1 MNKLILHIIIIIT
14 GFVTFNSYAQKSNF
28 KGYRIE
34 GDTIVF
40 AFDKRDYNKIS
51 TDNYGLKRDF
61 DDLDIESV
69 VVSGEFNNWS
79 KDKWRMTKIDENKYE
94 LKKKIDDF
102 TDEFTWEFKFVIN
115 NSFWAEPLQT
125 YPNITEAI
133 KNGKRLRN
141 VYNLK
146 IYTAYPSEDG
156 NAHFKLKGYNN
167 AKKIIVAGSFNKW
180 NEQLFKMKK
189 TKDGWELTLQIKPGV
204 YQYRFIVDGQ
214 WMEDPH
220 NPHKTENEFDEY
232 NSVIDIKEYTAF
244 KLKGYTNATKVIL
257 AGSFNNWNEHELVMK
272 KMDYGWKYVLP
283 LTGGKHHYKFIVDGQ
298 WIVDPNNS
306 VKEYDGHGNINSVCM
321 IK

>member
-14 GFVTFNSYAQKSNF
+14 GFVTFNSYAQKSDF

-79 KDKWRMTKIDENKYE
+79 KDKWRMTKIDENRYE
-94 LKKKIDDF
+94 LRKKIDDF

-115 NSFWAEPLQT
+115 DYYWAEPSKS
-125 YPNITEAI
+125 YPNIAKST
-133 KNGKRLRN
+133 KDGMRLN
-141 VYNLK
+141 NTYNLK
-146 IYTAYPSEDG
+146 MYTAYPSKDG
-156 NAHFKLKGYNN
+156 NAYFKLKGYDD
-167 AKKIIVAGSFNKW
+167 AKKVIVAGSFNKW
-180 NEQLFKMKK
+180 DEELFKMTK

-204 YQYRFIVDGQ
+204 YQYRFIVDGH

-220 NPHKTENEFDEY
+220 NPHKTRNEFSEY
-232 NSVIDIKEYTAF
+232 NSVLDIKEYTAF
-244 KLKGYTNATKVIL
+244 KLRGYTNAQKVIL
-257 AGSFNNWNEHELVMK
+257 SGTFNNWNEHELVMR
-272 KMDYGWKYVLP
+272 KMDYGWKYVIP

-306 VKEYDGHGNINSVCM
+306 VKEYDGEGHINSVCM
-321 IK
+321 VK